1 MNTCNQDNHTRL
13 TGFSQRF
20 SRLFLSL
27 ALLLPVVQL
36 QAAGDG
42 LETATA
48 TIVPIHREFRLD
60 GEVEAVNKATISA
73 QTSGTIQKILVDV
86 DDYVE
91 QGAVLIQLKDV
102 SQQARLKKALA
113 GEKEAVSHL
122 AQAQDEFNRVKDVFE
137 KNVVSKSKMD
147 DATHALSAAK
157 ARLESARA
165 NLEEARE
172 QLSHTRIKAPY
183 SGIVTQRH
191 VEVGETVQL
200 GAPLMT
206 GVSLEK
212 LRVNV
217 DVPQSLISKIRHY
230 NRAFVYHDDIYAFD
244 TTART
249 RELIEVEKITVYPIA
264 DRASNTFRVRLELP
278 RGIKGLFPGM
288 FVKVALVTGE
298 KQALM
303 IPLSSVVHR
312 SEVTAVYVVADD
324 GKINFRHV
332 RMGAI
337 RGDQQEVLSGVV
349 AGEKVA
355 LDPIRAGIVLMK
367 RRQQAAAE
375 NKSESSHD

>member
-1 MNTCNQDNHTRL
+1 MSTYNPDYQTRL
-13 TGFSQRF
+13 TAFSK
-20 SRLFLSL
+20 SLS
-27 ALLLPVVQL
+27 ALLVMLLAPVAPL
-36 QAAGDG
+36 YAAGNG

-48 TIVPIHREFRLD
+48 IEVPVHREFRLD
-60 GEVEAVNKATISA
+60 GDVEAVNKATISA
-73 QTSGTIQKILVDV
+73 QTSGTIKKILVDV

-102 SQQARLKKALA
+102 SQQAKLKKALA

-122 AQAQDEFNRVKDVFE
+122 AQAQDEYKRVKDVFV
-137 KNVVSKSKMD
+137 KKVVSRSKMD

-172 QLSHTRIKAPY
+172 QLSHTQIKAPY
-183 SGIVTQRH
+183 SGIVTRRH

-206 GVSLEK
+206 GVSLDK

-217 DVPQSLISKIRHY
+217 DVPQSLIKKIRLY
-230 NRAFVYHDDIYAFD
+230 NKAFVYNDDVYNVNTGGDRQA
-244 TTART
+244 
-249 RELIEVEKITVYPIA
+249 LIPVEKITVYPIA
-264 DRASNTFRVRLELP
+264 DRASNTFKVRLDLP
-278 RGIKGLFPGM
+278 AGVKGLFPGM

-303 IPLSSVVHR
+303 IPQSCVVHR

-324 GKINFRHV
+324 GRINFRHV
-332 RMGAI
+332 RMGAV
-337 RGDQQEVLSGVV
+337 RDRQQEVLSGLTE
-349 AGEKVA
+349 AEKVA
-355 LDPIRAGIVLMK
+355 LDPIKAGIALMQQ
-367 RRQQAAAE
+367 RQQSAV
-375 NKSESSHD
+375 ESSGENGHD